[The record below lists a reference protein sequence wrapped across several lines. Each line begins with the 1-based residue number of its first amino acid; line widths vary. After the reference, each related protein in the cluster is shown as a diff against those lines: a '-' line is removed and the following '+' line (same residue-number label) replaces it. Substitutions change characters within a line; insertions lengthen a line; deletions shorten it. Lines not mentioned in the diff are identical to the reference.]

1 MLCQNALPTAVWCT
15 GLYALVCS
23 TAVLAGVFRSAISL
37 VVLVVEGT
45 RGINFL
51 FGIIVAVVVANWVAN
66 LLEQEGVYESELERD
81 ANVFF
86 LRHDPPRKLST
97 LTAADIMVPNP
108 MSFSSIASATKALR
122 YLEDTAHHG
131 FPVVE
136 DRGEGD
142 AGGHL
147 EGLVLRSQ
155 LLVLLK
161 ERCVYNPRWRLSLR
175 YAMLCIKYLR
185 HDASNAQFV
194 QCRQTASMPGECDA
208 SCMRKQPACVSPT
221 SGALGS

>member
-1 MLCQNALPTAVWCT
+1 VWCT

-45 RGINFL
+45 RGINFI
-51 FGIIVAVVVANWVAN
+51 FGIIIAVVVANWVAN
-66 LLEQEGVYESELERD
+66 LLEHEGVYESELEHD
-81 ANVFF
+81 HNICF
-86 LRHDPPRKLST
+86 LQHDPPRQLFT

-108 MSFSSIASATKALR
+108 MSFRSIASATTVLR
-122 YLEDTAHHG
+122 ILVETTHHG

-136 DRGEGD
+136 DQGEGE

-161 ERCVYNPRWRLSLR
+161 ERYARDPWLS
-175 YAMLCIKYLR
+175 
-185 HDASNAQFV
+185 S
-194 QCRQTASMPGECDA
+194 
-208 SCMRKQPACVSPT
+208 
-221 SGALGS
+221 